1 MTQTQSRPVG
11 YMLKRYP
18 RLSETFILNEMRALE
33 RLGTEL
39 HVFSLMRPEETV
51 AHPAIAELRA
61 PVTYF
66 PETWAAKISAVAK
79 AHATVALAVPLR
91 YSHAVG
97 LALRWSMRSRRPFS
111 VWKQFLRSGFMAVAC
126 REQRIQH
133 LHAHFANAPATVA
146 RLVSVMCNIP
156 YSFTT
161 HAKDLYMTPK
171 KVMRRRIRWA
181 RFVLTCTRHNLDYL
195 RSFLPQR
202 DWDKIHL
209 VYHGIDL
216 AAFPFSMGDIKATA
230 SNSETEHV
238 IPNVPSIPLILSVGR
253 LVPKKGLNDL
263 ILACRLLKLRRV
275 KFRCAIVGEG
285 PLRGEFE
292 SQISKLGLE
301 GSVTLV
307 GAMAHDRLVSLYGEA
322 TVFALPP
329 HVMKDGDRD
338 GIPNVLA
345 EAMAAGLP
353 VISTCVSGIP
363 ELVEDGRTGLLVGPR
378 DPAALADALERL
390 LCDPKKRQSL
400 AAAARRKI
408 EDNFE
413 CWENTKA
420 LQTLFQLA
428 AN

>member
-1 MTQTQSRPVG
+1 
-11 YMLKRYP
+11 
-18 RLSETFILNEMRALE
+18 
-33 RLGTEL
+33 
-39 HVFSLMRPEETV
+39 
-51 AHPAIAELRA
+51 
-61 PVTYF
+61 
-66 PETWAAKISAVAK
+66 
-79 AHATVALAVPLR
+79 
-91 YSHAVG
+91 
-97 LALRWSMRSRRPFS
+97 
-111 VWKQFLRSGFMAVAC
+111 
-126 REQRIQH
+126 
-133 LHAHFANAPATVA
+133 
-146 RLVSVMCNIP
+146 
-156 YSFTT
+156 
-161 HAKDLYMTPK
+161 
-171 KVMRRRIRWA
+171 
-181 RFVLTCTRHNLDYL
+181 
-195 RSFLPQR
+195 
-202 DWDKIHL
+202 
-209 VYHGIDL
+209 
-216 AAFPFSMGDIKATA
+216 
-230 SNSETEHV
+230 
-238 IPNVPSIPLILSVGR
+238 
-253 LVPKKGLNDL
+253 
-263 ILACRLLKLRRV
+263 LACRLLKLRRV
-275 KFRCAIVGEG
+275 KFRCVIVGEG

-390 LCDPKKRQSL
+390 LCDPKKRQGL

-408 EDNFE
+408 EDSFE